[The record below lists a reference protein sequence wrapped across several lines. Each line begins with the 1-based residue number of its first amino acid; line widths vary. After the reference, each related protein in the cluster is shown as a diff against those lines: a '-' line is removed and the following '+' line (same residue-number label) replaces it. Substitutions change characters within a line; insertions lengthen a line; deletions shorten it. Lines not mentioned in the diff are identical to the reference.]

1 MEQTTTEKVISISE
15 YAQVR
20 GCSVAAVY
28 KRLDGTLK
36 PFVKVINNKKFLTSD
51 VLELEGIQPVE
62 KGLKEGLKE
71 FNPGLKA
78 QEHPDQEADAREQTP
93 PAPAVGV
100 LEALEALERQL
111 VEKDRQIS
119 RLQEEAAEMRQAAA
133 AKDKFIQ
140 EQASRLA
147 VLLEQSQELQ
157 RNNQILLGLAQ
168 GGKPGTPAQEEAQ
181 EHPDQEE
188 AQEHPDQ
195 EEAPA
200 QATGTPATIAA
211 DIQENQDAQEQKKKP
226 GLWKRIWRAIN
237 EV

>member
-15 YAQVR
+15 YAQAR

-36 PFVKVINNKKFLTSD
+36 PFVKVINNKKYLTSD
-51 VLELEGIQPVE
+51 VLDLEGIQPVE
-62 KGLKEGLKE
+62 KGLKEGLKG

-78 QEHPDQEADAREQTP
+78 QEHPGNQEADAREQTP

-111 VEKDRQIS
+111 AEKDKQIS

-168 GGKPGTPAQEEAQ
+168 GGKPGTPAEEEAQ
-181 EHPDQEE
+181 EHPG
-188 AQEHPDQ
+188 Q

-200 QATGTPATIAA
+200 QATGTPATVAA

>member
-15 YAQVR
+15 YAQAR
-20 GCSVAAVY
+20 GCSVTAVY

-36 PFVKVINNKKFLTSD
+36 PFVKVINNKKYLTSD
-51 VLELEGIQPVE
+51 VLDLEGIQPVE
-62 KGLKEGLKE
+62 KGLKEGLKG

-78 QEHPDQEADAREQTP
+78 QEHPGNQEADAREQTP

-111 VEKDRQIS
+111 AEKDRQIS

-168 GGKPGTPAQEEAQ
+168 GGKPGTPAE
-181 EHPDQEE
+181 EE

-200 QATGTPATIAA
+200 QATGTPATVAA
-211 DIQENQDAQEQKKKP
+211 DIQENQEPKKKP

>member
-1 MEQTTTEKVISISE
+1 MEQTTTENVISISE
-15 YAQVR
+15 YAQAR

-36 PFVKVINNKKFLTSD
+36 PFVKVINNKKYLTSD
-51 VLELEGIQPVE
+51 VLDLEGIQPVE
-62 KGLKEGLKE
+62 KGLKEGLKG

-78 QEHPDQEADAREQTP
+78 QEHPGNQEADAREQTP
-93 PAPAVGV
+93 PVPVVGV

-111 VEKDRQIS
+111 AEKDRQIS

-168 GGKPGTPAQEEAQ
+168 GGKPGTPAEEEAQ
-181 EHPDQEE
+181 EHPG
-188 AQEHPDQ
+188 Q

-200 QATGTPATIAA
+200 QATGTPATVAA
-211 DIQENQDAQEQKKKP
+211 DIQENQDTQEQKKKP

>member
-15 YAQVR
+15 YAQAR

-36 PFVKVINNKKFLTSD
+36 PFVKVINNKKYLTSD
-51 VLELEGIQPVE
+51 VLDLEGIQPVE
-62 KGLKEGLKE
+62 KGLKDGLKG

-78 QEHPDQEADAREQTP
+78 QEHPGNQEADAREQTP
-93 PAPAVGV
+93 PVPVVGV

-111 VEKDRQIS
+111 AEKDRQIS

-168 GGKPGTPAQEEAQ
+168 GGKPGTPAE
-181 EHPDQEE
+181 EE

-200 QATGTPATIAA
+200 QATGTPATVAA
-211 DIQENQDAQEQKKKP
+211 DIQENQEPKKKP

>member
-36 PFVKVINNKKFLTSD
+36 PFVKVINNKKYLTSD
-51 VLELEGIQPVE
+51 VLDLEGIQPVE
-62 KGLKEGLKE
+62 KGLKEGLKG

-78 QEHPDQEADAREQTP
+78 QEHPGNQEADAREQTP

-111 VEKDRQIS
+111 AEKDRQIS

-168 GGKPGTPAQEEAQ
+168 GGKPGTPAE
-181 EHPDQEE
+181 EE

-200 QATGTPATIAA
+200 QATGTPATVAA
-211 DIQENQDAQEQKKKP
+211 DIQENQEPKKKP

>member
-36 PFVKVINNKKFLTSD
+36 PFVKVINNKKYLTSD

-62 KGLKEGLKE
+62 TGLKPGLKG

-78 QEHPDQEADAREQTP
+78 QEHPGNQEADAREQTP
-93 PAPAVGV
+93 PAPAAGV

-111 VEKDRQIS
+111 EEKDRQIS

-181 EHPDQEE
+181 EQPDSFQEKETEGQEE
-188 AQEHPDQ
+188 RKQSERTDNYQ
-195 EEAPA
+195 EEEK
-200 QATGTPATIAA
+200 GI
-211 DIQENQDAQEQKKKP
+211 KKP
-226 GLWKRIWRAIN
+226 GLLLRIWRAIN
-237 EV
+237 EK

>member
-36 PFVKVINNKKFLTSD
+36 PFVKVINNKKYLTSD

-62 KGLKEGLKE
+62 TGLKPGLKG

-78 QEHPDQEADAREQTP
+78 QEHPGNQEADAREQTP

-111 VEKDRQIS
+111 AEKDRQIS

-147 VLLEQSQELQ
+147 LLLEQSQELQ
-157 RNNQILLGLAQ
+157 RNNQILLGIAQ
-168 GGKPGTPAQEEAQ
+168 GGKPGTPAQEEVK
-181 EHPDQEE
+181 EHPDSFQEKETEGQEE
-188 AQEHPDQ
+188 RKQSERTDNYQ
-195 EEAPA
+195 EEEK
-200 QATGTPATIAA
+200 
-211 DIQENQDAQEQKKKP
+211 DIKKP
-226 GLWKRIWRAIN
+226 GLLLRIWRAIN
-237 EV
+237 EK

>member
-15 YAQVR
+15 YAQAR

-36 PFVKVINNKKFLTSD
+36 PYVKIINGKKFLTSD

-62 KGLKEGLKE
+62 PGLKQGLKG
-71 FNPGLKA
+71 FNPGLK
-78 QEHPDQEADAREQTP
+78 
-93 PAPAVGV
+93 
-100 LEALEALERQL
+100 
-111 VEKDRQIS
+111 
-119 RLQEEAAEMRQAAA
+119 
-133 AKDKFIQ
+133 
-140 EQASRLA
+140 
-147 VLLEQSQELQ
+147 
-157 RNNQILLGLAQ
+157 
-168 GGKPGTPAQEEAQ
+168 
-181 EHPDQEE
+181 

-200 QATGTPATIAA
+200 QATGTPATVAA
-211 DIQENQDAQEQKKKP
+211 DIQENQEPKKKP

>member
-15 YAQVR
+15 YAQAR

-36 PFVKVINNKKFLTSD
+36 PFVKVINNKKYLTSD
-51 VLELEGIQPVE
+51 VLDLEGIQPVE
-62 KGLKEGLKE
+62 KGLKG

-78 QEHPDQEADAREQTP
+78 QEHPGNQEADAREQTP

-111 VEKDRQIS
+111 AEKDRQIS

-168 GGKPGTPAQEEAQ
+168 GGKPGTPAE
-181 EHPDQEE
+181 EE

-200 QATGTPATIAA
+200 QATGTPATVAA
-211 DIQENQDAQEQKKKP
+211 DIQENQEPNKKP

>member
-1 MEQTTTEKVISISE
+1 METNNGFISVSD
-15 YAQVR
+15 YAKLR
-20 GCSVAAVY
+20 GVSVAAVY
-28 KRLDGTLK
+28 KRLGGSLKQYVKEIDG
-36 PFVKVINNKKFLTSD
+36 KKFLSVD
-51 VLELEGIQPVE
+51 VLAAEGIKPVE
-62 KGLKEGLKE
+62 KG
-71 FNPGLKA
+71 FQPGIKPQEA
-78 QEHPDQEADAREQTP
+78 GEHPGEESPGTP
-93 PAPAVGV
+93 ASQDTTQPAI
-100 LEALEALERQL
+100 LEALEALTRQL
-111 VEKDRQIS
+111 SEKDKQIS
-119 RLQEEAAEMRQAAA
+119 RLQEEAAELRQEAA

-168 GGKPGTPAQEEAQ
+168 GGKPGTPAE
-181 EHPDQEE
+181 EE

-200 QATGTPATIAA
+200 QATGTPATVAA
-211 DIQENQDAQEQKKKP
+211 DIQENQEPKKKP

>member
-1 MEQTTTEKVISISE
+1 METNKEYLSISD
-15 YAQVR
+15 YAKAR
-20 GCSVAAVY
+20 GVSVAAVY

-36 PFVKVINNKKFLTSD
+36 KYVKEIDGQKFLSVE
-51 VLELEGIQPVE
+51 VLAAEGIKPVE
-62 KGLKEGLKE
+62 YPLNTGLNTQESQGT
-71 FNPGLKA
+71 PGAEEA
-78 QEHPDQEADAREQTP
+78 QHAPGSPGTTP
-93 PAPAVGV
+93 PGI
-100 LEALEALERQL
+100 LEALEALTRQL
-111 VEKDRQIS
+111 SEKDKQIS
-119 RLQEEAAEMRQAAA
+119 RLQEEAAELRQEAA

-140 EQASRLA
+140 EQASRLTL
-147 VLLEQSQELQ
+147 LLEQSQELQ

-168 GGKPGTPAQEEAQ
+168 GGKPGTPA
-181 EHPDQEE
+181 QEE

>member
-36 PFVKVINNKKFLTSD
+36 PFVKVINNKKYLTSD
-51 VLELEGIQPVE
+51 VLDLEGIQPVE

-78 QEHPDQEADAREQTP
+78 QEHPGNQEADAREQTP

-111 VEKDRQIS
+111 AEKDRQIS

-168 GGKPGTPAQEEAQ
+168 GGKPGTPAE
-181 EHPDQEE
+181 EE

-200 QATGTPATIAA
+200 QATGTPATVAA
-211 DIQENQDAQEQKKKP
+211 DIQENQEPKKKP

>member
-36 PFVKVINNKKFLTSD
+36 PFVKVINNKKYLTSD

-62 KGLKEGLKE
+62 TGLKPGLKG

-78 QEHPDQEADAREQTP
+78 QEHPGNQEADAREQTP
-93 PAPAVGV
+93 PAPAAGV

-111 VEKDRQIS
+111 EEKDRQIS

-181 EHPDQEE
+181 EQPGQEE
-188 AQEHPDQ
+188 TQE
-195 EEAPA
+195 